1 MIVVVI
7 VSVAL
12 IMIAPLILVM
22 IVVFGVA
29 LILPVFLM
37 LILVVLVMV
46 IIAFCCEGGYGKHQ
60 SACYRANERELAN
73 HYFSFVVDGEQAQQG
88 GSRTSFSFSTTD

>member
-1 MIVVVI
+1 MVPVPSVLPMIVIMI
-7 VSVAL
+7 VSVVL
-12 IMIAPLILVM
+12 IMIAPMVLIM
-22 IVVFGVA
+22 ILVFGVA

-73 HYFSFVVDGEQAQQG
+73 HLFFLCC
-88 GSRTSFSFSTTD
+88 